1 MYLSDQIAIM
11 YWWLEQYPNCAVNH
25 APLELINDCWLQNH
39 WQSTHNARHIRF
51 RNKRADGVLH
61 LDDCGYRRSD
71 AERFH
76 FTTVAEWKDIV
87 AKYHQAAEPV
97 DEPVRCANLE
107 DVL

>member
-11 YWWLEQYPNCAVNH
+11 NWWLAQHPDCAVNR
-25 APLELINDCWLQNH
+25 APLELIDYYWLQNH
-39 WQSTHNARHIRF
+39 WEATHNAGNIRF
-51 RNKRADGVLH
+51 RNRRADGVLH
-61 LDDCGYRRSD
+61 SYDFGYRRSD

-87 AKYHQAAEPV
+87 AKYYQTAEPV